1 MAAGGDGVKYG
12 NRPLGPLQRNWLNF
26 LRHNPGPHFVAM
38 PQRDQRIA
46 ESLRDRG
53 LITMAPAAITD
64 PKGLPVYTLEAVE
77 APQQ

>member
-1 MAAGGDGVKYG
+1 MPPDFG
-12 NRPLGPLQRNWLNF
+12 NRPLGPLQRNWLSY

-64 PKGLPVYTLEAVE
+64 PKGLPVFTLEAVE
-77 APQQ
+77 APQS

>member
-1 MAAGGDGVKYG
+1 MPTYG
-12 NRPLGPLQRNWLNF
+12 NRPLGPLQRNWFNY
-26 LRHNPGPHFVAM
+26 LRRNPGPNYVAM

-53 LITMAPAAITD
+53 LITMAPATITD
-64 PKGLPVYTLEAVE
+64 LKGLPVYTLEAVE

>member
-1 MAAGGDGVKYG
+1 MPPDFG

-26 LRHNPGPHFVAM
+26 LRRNPGPHFVAM
-38 PQRDQRIA
+38 PQRDHRIA
-46 ESLRDRG
+46 ESLQARG

-77 APQQ
+77 APQP

>member
-1 MAAGGDGVKYG
+1 MPPDFG

-53 LITMAPAAITD
+53 LITMAPAAITA

-77 APQQ
+77 APQP

>member
-1 MAAGGDGVKYG
+1 MPPNYG

-46 ESLRDRG
+46 DSLQARG
-53 LITMAPAAITD
+53 LITLAPAPVSD
-64 PKGLPVYTLEAVE
+64 PRGLPVFIVE
-77 APQQ
+77 ALEVQP

>member
-1 MAAGGDGVKYG
+1 MPPDFG
-12 NRPLGPLQRNWLNF
+12 NRPLGPLQRNWLSF

-46 ESLRDRG
+46 ESLQARG

-64 PKGLPVYTLEAVE
+64 PRGLPVFTLEALEVQ
-77 APQQ
+77 P

>member
-1 MAAGGDGVKYG
+1 MPPDYG

-64 PKGLPVYTLEAVE
+64 PKGLPVFTLEAVE
-77 APQQ
+77 APQS

>member
-1 MAAGGDGVKYG
+1 MPAYG

-26 LRHNPGPHFVAM
+26 LRHNPGPHFVAL

-53 LITMAPAAITD
+53 LITMAPASVTD
-64 PKGLPVYTLEAVE
+64 PKGLPVFTLEAVE
-77 APQQ
+77 APQP